1 MQPDAPALL
10 WDALKAIELVE
21 RFTHDKSFEDY
32 RSDDLLKSAVERQLE
47 ILGEALNRLSKV
59 DPPIAAEILDLPR
72 IVAFRN
78 ILVHGYASVDD
89 NLVWQV
95 VKDRLP
101 SLADLIRTLAG

>member
-10 WDALKAIELVE
+10 WDARKAIELVE
-21 RFTHDKSFEDY
+21 RFTHDKSLEDY

-101 SLADLIRTLAG
+101 SLADLIRTLAR